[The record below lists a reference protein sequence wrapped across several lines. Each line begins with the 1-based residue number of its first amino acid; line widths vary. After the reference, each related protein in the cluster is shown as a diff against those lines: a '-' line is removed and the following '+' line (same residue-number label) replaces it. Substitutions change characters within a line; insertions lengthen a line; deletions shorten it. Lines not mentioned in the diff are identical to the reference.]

1 MSPVRT
7 ASGSHEFVKRPDC
20 PSSDVLLAYAGG
32 SVAGLRREGI
42 KLHLAH
48 CDFCDA
54 ESRLL
59 KQHPP
64 AAEVAFV
71 PTNLPLSLLL
81 FAEQALPRKQVVKKP
96 LRKRAA

>member
-1 MSPVRT
+1 MSPVHT
-7 ASGSHEFVKRPDC
+7 APGSHEFVKRLDC
-20 PSSDVLLAYAGG
+20 PASEVLLAYAGEA
-32 SVAGLRREGI
+32 VHGLRREGI

-54 ESRLL
+54 ELRLL

-64 AAEVAFV
+64 AAEAACV
-71 PTNLPLSLLL
+71 PAQLPLSLLL
-81 FAEQALPRKQVVKKP
+81 FAGQSLPRKQVVKKP

>member
-20 PSSDVLLAYAGG
+20 PSSDVLLAYAGE
-32 SVAGLRREGI
+32 SVAGLRREGV

-64 AAEVAFV
+64 AAEETFV
-71 PTNLPLSLLL
+71 PANLPLSLRL

>member
-7 ASGSHEFVKRPDC
+7 APGSHEFDKRLDC
-20 PSSDVLLAYAGG
+20 PSSEVLLAYAVE
-32 SVAGLRREGI
+32 SVVGLRREGI

-54 ESRLL
+54 ELRLL

-64 AAEVAFV
+64 AAEVVFV
-71 PTNLPLSLLL
+71 PAKLPLSLLL
-81 FAEQALPRKQVVKKP
+81 FAEQSLPRKQVVKKP
-96 LRKRAA
+96 LPKRAA